1 MNTSRFTFSCLNK
14 VLIFH
19 EVTNF
24 TCRHDLSKSEEEKK
38 LKKGLFEFQIG
49 RESNVVSRENNVF
62 SYFIWILKM
71 LA

>member
-24 TCRHDLSKSEEEKK
+24 TRRHDLSKSEEEEK
-38 LKKGLFEFQIG
+38 LKKGLFEF
-49 RESNVVSRENNVF
+49 
-62 SYFIWILKM
+62 
-71 LA
+71 